1 MTADEI
7 TELFITAA
15 EIDRRIPNTA
25 RPAQMK
31 SMSLPFIHTFADM
44 NGWGS
49 ERHDDE
55 RRDFWENVARRL
67 NPNDVTLWER
77 ASDLIRLVENES
89 QRRCLLHWSMA
100 KAGGRPFS
108 QWCRKVEHIHEE
120 TGRRRKDRA
129 VVAIVA
135 HDNCVTGQSKHELDF
150 AALLPVGPEIS
161 DISVNIE
168 ESRREFKWAAD
179 GSRPLACD
187 IDRDLHEFSWAEEQ
201 NARRRQREAKRRKE
215 AA

>member
-7 TELFITAA
+7 TELFIEAA
-15 EIDRRIPNTA
+15 LIDRSIPNTS
-25 RPAQMK
+25 RPAQLK
-31 SMSLPFIHTFADM
+31 SMSLPYVADM
-44 NGWGS
+44 ADKNGWGS
-49 ERHDDE
+49 ERLEEE
-55 RRDFWENVARRL
+55 RREFWDNVAKRL

-77 ASDLIRLVENES
+77 ASDLIRRVPDQS

-108 QWCRKVEHIHEE
+108 QWCRKVERIHEE

-129 VVAIVA
+129 LVAILT
-135 HDNCVTGQSKHELDF
+135 HDNCVNGGHKHELDF

-161 DISVNIE
+161 HLPVIINE
-168 ESRREFKWAAD
+168 PRREFKWAAE
-179 GSRPLACD
+179 GSRTLICD
-187 IDRDLHEFSWAEEQ
+187 IDRDLQEFSWAEEQ
-201 NARRRQREAKRRKE
+201 NARRRAREKRK